1 MPAPSGLP
9 GRAVAVSLWR
19 SIFSK
24 RFFFAHYAR
33 HVRSHPGLSVSRSV
47 ALQQVADLL
56 VGPQGSTVKLRFLRP
71 VGNST
76 KFVGIRTF
84 SMHWI

>member
-24 RFFFAHYAR
+24 RFFCTLRPSCAFT
-33 HVRSHPGLSVSRSV
+33 SGSLVSRSV

-76 KFVGIRTF
+76 KFVGKRTF
-84 SMHWI
+84 LMHWI